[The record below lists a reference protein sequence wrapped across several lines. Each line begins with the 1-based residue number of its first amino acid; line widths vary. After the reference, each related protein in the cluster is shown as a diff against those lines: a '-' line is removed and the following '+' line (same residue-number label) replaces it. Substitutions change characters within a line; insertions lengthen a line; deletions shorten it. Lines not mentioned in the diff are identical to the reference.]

1 MKRIGL
7 ITAAIAIIL
16 AGASCGKT
24 SYVENADNPDT
35 VFEDAENPDDN
46 PLKKIALDTRSEA
59 FIEQGKSFAFD
70 FIRRVNDV
78 KEESFIVSPLSM
90 QFLLGMILDGAK
102 GETADEI
109 CRVLGY
115 DAGDIQ
121 AANEFASSMME
132 QLPAIDKK
140 TILSIG
146 NAVFV
151 NRQYAIL
158 DSYRSCVV
166 QYYDAEVSNLDFAD
180 SESATGKINQWCS
193 DQTNGLID
201 HVLDQVDPAVL
212 AYLMNAVYFKGQW
225 QQKFSADVTANEKFV
240 NESGKESTMPM
251 MKNNGSFYCQKNDV
265 FSAIR
270 LPYGNGAYQMTVIL
284 PQKGKTVKESLSV
297 LKDRAWNEF
306 NSSWSDRDVDVWLP
320 KFETKSHFNLNQ
332 LLIEMGMPSA
342 FEEATADFCAM
353 SSVYPLYLSLVMQ
366 DAVIKVDEEGTEAA
380 AVSTGVM
387 ATSVQESFTF
397 HADHPFLYLITES
410 STGAILF
417 AGKFAK

>member
-7 ITAAIAIIL
+7 ITAAVFIL

-24 SYVENADNPDT
+24 PYVENADNPDT
-35 VFEDAENPDDN
+35 VVEENPDDN
-46 PLKKIALDTRSEA
+46 PFKKMELDTRSEA
-59 FIEQGKSFAFD
+59 IVELGKTFAFD

-78 KEESFIVSPLSM
+78 QEESFIVSPLSM
-90 QFLLGMILDGAK
+90 QFLLGMILDGAQ

-115 DAGDIQ
+115 EAGDIQ
-121 AANEFASSMME
+121 AANEFASTMLE
-132 QLPAIDKK
+132 QLPAMDK
-140 TILSIG
+140 TTALSIG

-151 NRQYAIL
+151 NQSYSIL

-180 SESATGKINQWCS
+180 SERAAGKINQWCY
-193 DQTNGLID
+193 DRTNGLID
-201 HVLDQVDPAVL
+201 HVLDQVDPAIL
-212 AYLMNAVYFKGQW
+212 AFLMNAVYFKGQW
-225 QQKFSADVTANEKFV
+225 KNKFPAETTAQERFV
-240 NESGKESTMPM
+240 DENGHESTVPM
-251 MKNNGSFYCQKNDV
+251 MKNDASFLYQENDG
-265 FSAIR
+265 FRAIR

-284 PQKGKTVKESLSV
+284 PKTGKTLKDAVSVLDARQWNDLNKSLSGCQ
-297 LKDRAWNEF
+297 
-306 NSSWSDRDVDVWLP
+306 VDVWLP
-320 KFETKSHFNLNQ
+320 KFETKSHLNLNQ

-342 FEEATADFCAM
+342 FDEMRADFSAM
-353 SSVYPLYLSLVMQ
+353 SSVYPLFFSLVMQ

-380 AVSTGVM
+380 AVSTGTA
-387 ATSVQESFTF
+387 ATSVPERHTF

-417 AGKFAK
+417 AGKFTK